1 LAPILQAIQKSSPAI
16 RRLGDWLNPGNIP
29 QVSISGP
36 SFVERMLMSTPNCLA
51 LLVVVHVLAFFFLL
65 SGSRL
70 QKKLVEIIPGLPE
83 KQNVVEIASEI
94 EQTASRYF
102 S

>member
-1 LAPILQAIQKSSPAI
+1 
-16 RRLGDWLNPGNIP
+16 
-29 QVSISGP
+29 
-36 SFVERMLMSTPNCLA
+36 MLMSTPNCLA

-70 QKKLVEIIPGLPE
+70 QKKLVEMIPGLPE
-83 KQNVVEIASEI
+83 KQNVVKIASEI